1 MKKFAIFIGIFSFI
15 SGFAFSQ
22 TKITYSG
29 DSGYSLVE
37 RTNLRRYIN
46 GKYSGLTSREVRSFI
61 SRANAPKGMRSSEKD
76 RWYDGNFFVLE
87 ETLRDTHATM
97 AGIHDTIPSVFKIS
111 TDGKMSMIEDNGY
124 PTFRG
129 FPSYPADELK
139 SGDSWTGQAE
149 RAVDPMNKG
158 IFTRMPVLVRY
169 TFADS
174 EVYKGEDVYRIK
186 AIWQTNYPASSYGA
200 DPRGDS
206 TLKKGIGSHKADIIV
221 RKATGEAI
229 LISDLVDETFAY
241 ADGTQVNLKGT
252 ITMFTEYPPAIDRDK
267 LIFALN
273 RIAKAEEPPAKPA
286 VKTEV
291 AGTAIASVKETA
303 PSAPNFGFGE
313 SPAIAKAPEAN
324 SSGTGSTLSE
334 KISSA
339 SGNSSSGNDKN
350 NMVFEETP
358 AGIRLSV
365 RDIKFKADSDD
376 IVESEGA
383 RIDEIAEVLK
393 LAPNSQFLIEGHTAA
408 TGRPDGEYKLSV
420 LRAKKIAAELSK
432 RGISADKFIC
442 KGHGG
447 NKPIASNSTNSG
459 KAQNRRVEITI
470 LE

>member
-1 MKKFAIFIGIFSFI
+1 MKKFAFFIGIFSLL

-22 TKITYSG
+22 TKISYAG

-61 SRANAPKGMRSSEKD
+61 SRANAPKGMRSSEQD

-87 ETLRDTHATM
+87 ETLRDTRATM

-111 TDGKMSMIEDNGY
+111 SDGKMTMIEDNGY
-124 PTFRG
+124 PTFRS
-129 FPSYPADELK
+129 FPSYPAATLK
-139 SGDSWTGQAE
+139 PGDSWTGSGE

-158 IFTRMPVLVRY
+158 IFTRMPVFVRY
-169 TFADS
+169 TFEGS

-186 AIWQTNYPASSYGA
+186 AIWNTNYPGSSYGA

-206 TLKKGIGSHKADIIV
+206 SLKKGIGSHKADIIV
-221 RKATGEAI
+221 RQSTGEAI

-241 ADGTQVNLKGT
+241 SDGTQVNLKGT

-273 RIAKAEEPPAKPA
+273 RIAKAAPAPTVKSSVKPEPVSPAALQPVTPVETEPAPVSPVAVSEPVTTSVAKEKPAKPQI
-286 VKTEV
+286 EQ
-291 AGTAIASVKETA
+291 
-303 PSAPNFGFGE
+303 NYGFGE
-313 SPAIAKAPEAN
+313 AVA
-324 SSGTGSTLSE
+324 G
-334 KISSA
+334 
-339 SGNSSSGNDKN
+339 

-365 RDIKFKADSDD
+365 RDIKFKANSED
-376 IVESEGA
+376 IVETENS
-383 RIDEIAEVLK
+383 RLDEIAEVLK
-393 LAPNSQFLIEGHTAA
+393 IASNSQFLIEGHTAS
-408 TGRPDGEYKLSV
+408 TGNPAGEQNLSV
-420 LRAKKIAAELSK
+420 QRAKKIAAELSK

-447 NKPIASNSTNSG
+447 NKPIASNSSDSG
-459 KAQNRRVEITI
+459 RAQNRRVEITI